1 MSNNLNEHAYYNI
14 IIEDMERLAK
24 RELSKGARLL
34 SVNID
39 IELLDDGSKKNLP
52 NVKTNIEKK
61 SRDTLFLKT
70 ILIKDKNTLVQATA
84 IWSKDVKM

>member
-1 MSNNLNEHAYYNI
+1 MSNNLKEHDYYNI

-61 SRDTLFLKT
+61 SRDILFLKT
-70 ILIKDKNTLVQATA
+70 ILIKDRNTLVQATA
-84 IWSKDVKM
+84 IWSKDV

>member
-39 IELLDDGSKKNLP
+39 IELLDDGSNKNLS

-84 IWSKDVKM
+84 IWSKDV

>member
-1 MSNNLNEHAYYNI
+1 MSNNLNEYAYYNI

-70 ILIKDKNTLVQATA
+70 ILVIDKNTLVQATA
-84 IWSKDVKM
+84 IWSKDV

>member
-14 IIEDMERLAK
+14 IIEDMKRLAK

-34 SVNID
+34 SVNIN

-61 SRDTLFLKT
+61 SRDILFLKT
-70 ILIKDKNTLVQATA
+70 ILIKDRNTLVQATA
-84 IWSKDVKM
+84 IWSKDV

>member
-1 MSNNLNEHAYYNI
+1 MSNNLNEYAYYNI

-84 IWSKDVKM
+84 IWSKDV

>member
-1 MSNNLNEHAYYNI
+1 MSNNLNEYAYYNI

-84 IWSKDVKM
+84 IWSNDV

>member
-14 IIEDMERLAK
+14 IIDDMERLAK

-84 IWSKDVKM
+84 IWSKDV

>member
-39 IELLDDGSKKNLP
+39 IELLDDGSNKNLP

-84 IWSKDVKM
+84 IWSKDV

>member
-14 IIEDMERLAK
+14 IIEDMEKLAK

-70 ILIKDKNTLVQATA
+70 ILIIDKNTLVQATA
-84 IWSKDVKM
+84 IWSKDV

>member
-1 MSNNLNEHAYYNI
+1 MSNNLNEHSYYNI

-52 NVKTNIEKK
+52 NVKTNTEKK

-70 ILIKDKNTLVQATA
+70 ILVIDKNTLVQATA
-84 IWSKDVKM
+84 IWSKDV

>member
-1 MSNNLNEHAYYNI
+1 MCIRDS
-14 IIEDMERLAK
+14 
-24 RELSKGARLL
+24 SKGARLL

-39 IELLDDGSKKNLP
+39 IELLDDGSNKNLP

-84 IWSKDVKM
+84 IWSNDV

>member
-39 IELLDDGSKKNLP
+39 IELLDDGSKKNLS

-84 IWSKDVKM
+84 IWSKDV

>member
-1 MSNNLNEHAYYNI
+1 LSNNLNEHAYYNI

-70 ILIKDKNTLVQATA
+70 ILVIDKNTLVQATA
-84 IWSKDVKM
+84 IWSNDV

>member
-70 ILIKDKNTLVQATA
+70 ILIIDKNTLVQATA
-84 IWSKDVKM
+84 IWSKDV

>member
-14 IIEDMERLAK
+14 IIEDMEWHAK

-70 ILIKDKNTLVQATA
+70 ILIKDRNTLVQATA
-84 IWSKDVKM
+84 IWSKDV

>member
-84 IWSKDVKM
+84 IWSKDV

>member
-1 MSNNLNEHAYYNI
+1 LSNNLNEHAYYNI

-84 IWSKDVKM
+84 IWSNDV

>member
-1 MSNNLNEHAYYNI
+1 LSNNLNEHAYYNI

-84 IWSKDVKM
+84 IWSKDV

>member
-14 IIEDMERLAK
+14 IIEDMERHAQ

-61 SRDTLFLKT
+61 SRHTLFLKT
-70 ILIKDKNTLVQATA
+70 ISIKDKNTLVQATA
-84 IWSKDVKM
+84 IWSNDV

>member
-14 IIEDMERLAK
+14 IIEDMERHAK

-39 IELLDDGSKKNLP
+39 IELLEDGSNKNLP

-70 ILIKDKNTLVQATA
+70 ILVIDKNTLVQATA
-84 IWSKDVKM
+84 IWSKDV

>member
-84 IWSKDVKM
+84 IWSNDV

>member
-70 ILIKDKNTLVQATA
+70 ILVIDKNTLVQATA
-84 IWSKDVKM
+84 IWSKDV

>member
-14 IIEDMERLAK
+14 IIEDMKRLAK

-61 SRDTLFLKT
+61 SRDILFLKT
-70 ILIKDKNTLVQATA
+70 ILIKDRNTLVQATA
-84 IWSKDVKM
+84 IWSKDV

>member
-70 ILIKDKNTLVQATA
+70 ILVIDKNTLVQATA
-84 IWSKDVKM
+84 IWSNDV

>member
-14 IIEDMERLAK
+14 IIDDMERLAK

-39 IELLDDGSKKNLP
+39 IELLDNGSKKNLP

-84 IWSKDVKM
+84 IWSKDV

>member
-14 IIEDMERLAK
+14 IIEDMEKLAK

-84 IWSKDVKM
+84 IWSKDV

>member
-1 MSNNLNEHAYYNI
+1 MSNHLNEHAYYNI
-14 IIEDMERLAK
+14 IIEDMERYAK

-39 IELLDDGSKKNLP
+39 IELLDDGSNKNLP

-84 IWSKDVKM
+84 IWSNDV

>member
-34 SVNID
+34 SVNIN

-70 ILIKDKNTLVQATA
+70 ILVIDKNTLVQATA
-84 IWSKDVKM
+84 IWSKDV

>member
-70 ILIKDKNTLVQATA
+70 ILIKDKNTLVKATA
-84 IWSKDVKM
+84 IWSKDV

>member
-14 IIEDMERLAK
+14 IIEDMERCAK

-39 IELLDDGSKKNLP
+39 IELLDDGSNKNLS

-84 IWSKDVKM
+84 IWSKDV

>member
-1 MSNNLNEHAYYNI
+1 MSNNLNEYASYNI

-61 SRDTLFLKT
+61 SRDILFLKT
-70 ILIKDKNTLVQATA
+70 ILIKDRNTLVQATA
-84 IWSKDVKM
+84 IWSKDV